1 MAFLELGPHPG
12 AVLATGVHAGDMWA
26 AVQALGFGTSFWIV
40 ERMMGASAG
49 AEQSRGGERAGGGS
63 GQPAAS
69 GDGAGSLHTQALP
82 ITAVNVGVVAALS
95 AVWAVCDGQGLGP
108 FASSPDARWM
118 RDPILRS
125 QFALPG
131 LATGPVGAAL
141 LWTGMLTTA
150 LTRVGETVALG
161 SIAAADA
168 AVVVA
173 TEPVWAAAF
182 GVMLCGEVRA
192 PAPPGFASPC
202 PLLLFLGVRSGLSV
216 RAA

>member
-12 AVLATGVHAGDMWA
+12 AVLATGVHVGDMWA

-40 ERMMGASAG
+40 ERMMGASTG
-49 AEQSRGGERAGGGS
+49 TERSRGGERAGGGS
-63 GQPAAS
+63 GEPAAS
-69 GDGAGSLHTQALP
+69 GGGAGSLHTQALP

-108 FASSPDARWM
+108 FSSSPDAGWM

-141 LWTGMLTTA
+141 LWTGMVTTA

-168 AVVVA
+168 AVVIA

-192 PAPPGFASPC
+192 PAPPRFASPC
-202 PLLLFLGVRSGLSV
+202 PLLLVLGVRSGLSV